1 MKEEIKVNKANK
13 SITFINNGIAFSQF
27 GVADE
32 ILDLITNLQE
42 ENKELKKVYIKPTF
56 TKREIEKYKSR
67 NEKAIEYIGNGNIGI
82 PRKTRDKFIA
92 ILKGEDKMNK
102 EEITLEQAED
112 IVDNMYQQ
120 RFKECKVDDENKVHI
135 DNLDNVTFNKLEKA
149 SISLLRTEISQ
160 KSEIERLN
168 GIINELE
175 KWLQEN
181 IKISKA
187 HGNQTAVNIFNV
199 FLDKL
204 KELKGDD
211 ING

>member
-1 MKEEIKVNKANK
+1 MNKQQ
-13 SITFINNGIAFSQF
+13 IA
-27 GVADE
+27 
-32 ILDLITNLQE
+32 L
-42 ENKELKKVYIKPTF
+42 ELTKLYIEQQDTVPT
-56 TKREIEKYKSR
+56 K
-67 NEKAIEYIGNGNIGI
+67 
-82 PRKTRDKFIA
+82 KFIIA
-92 ILKGEDKMNK
+92 VYFNFLNNLESKGEDEMNK

-135 DNLDNVTFNKLEKA
+135 DNVDNVTFNKLEKA

-168 GIINELE
+168 GIIDELE

-181 IKISKA
+181 IRISKA
-187 HGNQTAVNIFNV
+187 HGNQTAVNIFNA